1 MIDLLALTPAQSE
14 ILDYGITLAIL
25 EYRNARKRIRISCP
39 GDSGPRSLPRMIAIA
54 ERLQKT
60 LRHHV
65 KMETSHI
72 AAQPIVEK

>member
-1 MIDLLALTPAQSE
+1 MIDLLALTPAQTE

-54 ERLQKT
+54 ERLQKG
-60 LRHHV
+60 LRHL
-65 KMETSHI
+65 I
-72 AAQPIVEK
+72 ASDAKHTAALAPIEK